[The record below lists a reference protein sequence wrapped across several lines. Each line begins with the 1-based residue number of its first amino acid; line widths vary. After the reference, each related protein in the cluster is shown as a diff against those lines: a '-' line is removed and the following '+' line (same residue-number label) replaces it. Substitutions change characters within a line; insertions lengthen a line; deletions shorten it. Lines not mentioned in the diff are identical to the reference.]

1 MFEDENN
8 GDKEDAGLSS
18 QSLPKEKKGWMAF
31 GD

>member
-8 GDKEDAGLSS
+8 GDREDAGLSS
-18 QSLPKEKKGWMAF
+18 QSIKKKKGMDGWL